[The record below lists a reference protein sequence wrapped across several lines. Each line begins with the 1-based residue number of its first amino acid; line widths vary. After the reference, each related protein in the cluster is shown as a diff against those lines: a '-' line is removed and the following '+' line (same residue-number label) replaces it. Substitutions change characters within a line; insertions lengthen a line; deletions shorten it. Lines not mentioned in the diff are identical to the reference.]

1 VARDAVSRS
10 TTDASPRPEAPYPRL
25 LSSVRVGPLQLR
37 NRVLLTA
44 MTTGFGYDA
53 GLPNDD
59 LSAFLGERAGDL
71 GLTTVAFGAVSPEG
85 RVEDKIPWMWLPDV
99 GDRLTSV
106 ADTIHA
112 AGGLASLQIGHGG
125 RQVAPETAGG
135 QPVAP
140 SPLPPLVH
148 VKVAP
153 RELSIPEIEAIV
165 ESFGHA
171 AEVAAAAG
179 FDAIEVHGGH
189 GYLIHQFLSAD
200 ANRRTDGY
208 GGASTTDRA
217 RFGVEV
223 LRRVR
228 RATAGL
234 ALLVRINGSDLYP
247 AGMQPSDAAQTAVAF
262 AGAGAD
268 AVIVSA
274 GVYGTVPYT
283 IPLLDDA
290 EAPYLSAAAHV
301 RAHVEIPVVA
311 VSGFS
316 RPAVAEAALE
326 RGDCDAVAIGRALL
340 ADPRWVA
347 KAAAG
352 RAADIRPCVATI
364 DACAGMLAYGEA
376 ISCSVNPEVGRERR
390 AQLTRAP
397 RAARIIVVGLG
408 AAGLEAACRAAELGH
423 EVIAFERA
431 PQAGGSL
438 ILAALT
444 PPLSRYGRLLAWFT
458 RRLEQAEV
466 EVRLGEDASGEIV
479 QALGAELVVVAT
491 GSLSEPPVLDGYD
504 ELPTW
509 TIEELLAGRPSS
521 LDTAPA
527 PVAPVVV
534 GDGRIAM
541 AGALALAGRTI
552 ETTLLHRG
560 RVGSDASALSRVAYV
575 SRLERQGVR
584 RVRGRPVRLAA
595 EGVWWTDDD
604 GGEGLASGDAVVL
617 ADRRRPERPAGMEQ
631 VTAEVIRVG
640 DAREPR
646 DLTAAIAEGREAVEA
661 FTRALEQSTDAVEVR
676 Q

>member
-1 VARDAVSRS
+1 VSAGAS
-10 TTDASPRPEAPYPRL
+10 TPPAPYPAL
-25 LSSVRVGPLQLR
+25 LSPLQIGPLRLR

-59 LSAFLGERAGDL
+59 LSAFLAARAADL
-71 GLTTVAFGAVSPEG
+71 GMTTVAFGAVSPEG
-85 RVEDKIPWMWLPDV
+85 RVEDKIPWMWLPEV
-99 GDRLTSV
+99 GDRLASV
-106 ADTIHA
+106 VDAIHGG
-112 AGGLASLQIGHGG
+112 GGLACLQIGHGG

-153 RELSIPEIEAIV
+153 RELSVAEIEAIV
-165 ESFGHA
+165 EGFGHA
-171 AEVAAAAG
+171 AGVAAAAG
-179 FDAIEVHGGH
+179 FDAVEVHGGH
-189 GYLIHQFLSAD
+189 GYLVHQFLSAD
-200 ANRRTDGY
+200 ANRRTDRY
-208 GGASTTDRA
+208 GGATTADRA
-217 RFGVEV
+217 RFGTEV
-223 LRRVR
+223 LGRVR
-228 RATAGL
+228 RAAPEL

-262 AGAGAD
+262 AHAGAD
-268 AVIVSA
+268 ALIVSA

-283 IPLLDDA
+283 IPLLDDE
-290 EAPYLSAAAHV
+290 EAPYLPAAAHV
-301 RAHVEIPVVA
+301 RSHVEIPVIA

-316 RPAVAEAALE
+316 RPSVAEAALE
-326 RGDCDAVAIGRALL
+326 RGDCDAVAVGRALL
-340 ADPRWVA
+340 ADPHWLR

-376 ISCSVNPEVGRERR
+376 ISCTVNPEVGRERR
-390 AQLTRAP
+390 EPLTHASRG
-397 RAARIIVVGLG
+397 ARVVVVGLG

-423 EVIAFERA
+423 EVIAFERGPA
-431 PQAGGSL
+431 PGGSL
-438 ILAALT
+438 TLAALT
-444 PPLSRYGRLLAWFT
+444 PPLRRYGRLLAWFT
-458 RRLEQAEV
+458 RRLQESDV
-466 EVRLGEDASGEIV
+466 DVRLGEDADADMIETL
-479 QALGAELVVVAT
+479 AAELVVVASGALT
-491 GSLSEPPVLDGYD
+491 EPPVLDGYD

-521 LDTAPA
+521 IGTSPA

-560 RVGSDASALSRVAYV
+560 RVGADASALSRVAYV
-575 SRLERQGVR
+575 KRLERQGVC
-584 RVRGRPVRLAA
+584 RVRGRPVRLDSA
-595 EGVWWTDDD
+595 GVWWTDDAGTD
-604 GGEGLASGDAVVL
+604 GLAPGDALVL
-617 ADRRRPERPAGMEQ
+617 ADRRRPERPAGMER
-631 VTAEVIRVG
+631 VTAQVIRVG

-661 FTRALEQSTDAVEVR
+661 FTRAMGQPPHATQVK